1 MFFLSSCIVVLPSKN
16 LRTTIKAD
24 KRFNSRKNTCKL
36 TPYPE
41 KKKFSKYKSWRRMY
55 R

>member
-1 MFFLSSCIVVLPSKN
+1 MFFMSSCIVVLPSKS
-16 LRTTIKAD
+16 LRTSIKVD
-24 KRFNSRKNTCKL
+24 KKLNSKRNTCNL

-41 KKKFSKYKSWRRMY
+41 NKKFTKYKLWRRMY